1 MNALI
6 KNGSVEKIA
15 AGAALGGILG
25 YGETGY
31 KYDIQ
36 YPDRETWNKKN
47 PFHPFSNRFGDDG
60 TFTWMDADR
69 FAKMRSNK
77 MKEGAIGGA
86 IAGTMAAGIYAMF
99 TKNPQD
105 DRRLAVNPTHMPH
118 PHIAGIGIGGGLAA
132 PAA

>member
-1 MNALI
+1 MVPWKKLAT
-6 KNGSVEKIA
+6 
-15 AGAALGGILG
+15 GAAIGSILG

-36 YPDRETWNKKN
+36 YPNREAWNKAN
-47 PFHPFSNRFGDDG
+47 PFHPFPHRLGDDG
-60 TFTWMDADR
+60 TMTWLDAER
-69 FAKMRSNK
+69 FGNMRSNK
-77 MKEGAIGGA
+77 MHEGAMGGA
-86 IAGTMAAGIYAMF
+86 IAGTLAAGIYAMF

-118 PHIAGIGIGGGLAA
+118 PHIAGIGIGGGVAA